1 MIYVMSDIHGNS
13 KRFDSILAQINL
25 QPEDTLYI
33 LGDVV
38 DRYPDGIAILQRI
51 MKMPN
56 VQMLL
61 GNHEYMLLNFLAGGN
76 HDEVDWKLCDWSGVR
91 RLWFDNGGM
100 PTYYAIKTPVSYTHL
115 TLPTMAV
122 V

>member
-13 KRFDSILAQINL
+13 KRFDSILNQINL

-38 DRYPDGIAILQRI
+38 DRYPDGIRILRRI

-56 VQMLL
+56 VKCSSVITNM
-61 GNHEYMLLNFLAGGN
+61 
-76 HDEVDWKLCDWSGVR
+76 
-91 RLWFDNGGM
+91 
-100 PTYYAIKTPVSYTHL
+100 
-115 TLPTMAV
+115 
-122 V
+122 

>member
-13 KRFDSILAQINL
+13 KRFDSVLKQINL

-38 DRYPDGIAILQRI
+38 DRYPDGIRILRRI

-56 VQMLL
+56 VKMLL
-61 GNHEYMLLNFLAGGN
+61 GNHEYMMLESTVYKGLHRVG
-76 HDEVDWKLCDWSGVR
+76 
-91 RLWFDNGGM
+91 
-100 PTYYAIKTPVSYTHL
+100 I
-115 TLPTMAV
+115 
-122 V
+122 